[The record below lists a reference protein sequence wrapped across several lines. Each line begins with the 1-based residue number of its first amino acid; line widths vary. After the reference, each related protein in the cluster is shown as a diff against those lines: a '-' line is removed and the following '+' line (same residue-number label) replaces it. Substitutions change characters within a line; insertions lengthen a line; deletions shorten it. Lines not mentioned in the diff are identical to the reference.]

1 MPKSEICVE
10 SHGEQEDIMTGTQ
23 PDMLAKGTSPKSS
36 DDIRKRMKDGE
47 EPVEVL
53 HSLVSS
59 PLIDL
64 KGRELAKI
72 LTAEDGGRKVV
83 LAIFYDVE
91 WIDGKG
97 IVQSVGKSEA
107 G

>member
-1 MPKSEICVE
+1 
-10 SHGEQEDIMTGTQ
+10 MTGTQ
-23 PDMLAKGTSPKSS
+23 PDMSAKEKSPKSLA
-36 DDIRKRMKDGE
+36 DIQKRMKDGE

-64 KGRELAKI
+64 KNRELAKI
-72 LTAEDGGRKVV
+72 LTAEDNGRKVV
-83 LAIFYDVE
+83 LAIFYDVD
-91 WIDGKG
+91 WVDGKG
-97 IVQSVGKSEA
+97 IVSVGKAEA

>member
-1 MPKSEICVE
+1 LL
-10 SHGEQEDIMTGTQ
+10 GEQEDIMTDTQ
-23 PDMLAKGTSPKSS
+23 QDMLEQEKTPKNL
-36 DDIRKRMKDGE
+36 DAIKKHLKDGE
-47 EPVEVL
+47 EPEEIL

-64 KGRELAKI
+64 KARELAKI
-72 LTAEDGGRKVV
+72 LIAEDGSRKVV

-97 IVQSVGKSEA
+97 LVSVGKTDAE
-107 G
+107 